1 MTALSL
7 HKTLNDLINQSNL
20 SENDSY
26 QLFMKIM
33 TGEVSEIMLSSL
45 LTALRIKG
53 ETIEEIT
60 GAARAMRELSLKVPV
75 TQTSHLID
83 IVGTGG
89 DGQNLFNVSTASSF
103 VAAAAGANVAKHGNR
118 GVSSSSGSSDL
129 LEQAGIRLDLS
140 IEQTQRCIEDIGIG
154 FLYAPNHHKAM
165 KHAIG
170 VRRELKI
177 RSIFNVLGPLTNP
190 AGVTKL
196 LVGVFAKEL
205 CEPMAKVYQN
215 LGAEHVMVVHSDDGL
230 DEISLA
236 KPTFVAELK
245 NNQITTYTLSPKD
258 VGVEP
263 QSLDGLSVA
272 SKSDS
277 LKIIKSAFSRN
288 KATQKYADAT
298 IAEKAADM
306 IALNAGAAIYIAGIT
321 ATLQLGVDLAQDI
334 LAGGQASEK
343 LDNLAEFTRSMNALG
358 AD

>member
-7 HKTLNDLINQSNL
+7 HETLNHLISKNNL

-45 LTALRIKG
+45 LTALRMKG

-75 TQTSHLID
+75 AQNSHLID

-245 NNQITTYTLSPKD
+245 SNQITTYTLNPKD

-288 KATQKYADAT
+288 KTTQKYADAT

-343 LDNLAEFTRSMNALG
+343 LDNLAEFTKSMNALS